1 MYKVEIVPAYDATE
15 SLNGLSFTLSHGSY
29 ARKIEKKMEIT
40 GAVLDLDTTIE
51 LTQSRHNLEDLT

>member
-1 MYKVEIVPAYDATE
+1 MASALLLVMDHMPEK
-15 SLNGLSFTLSHGSY
+15 L
-29 ARKIEKKMEIT
+29 KKKMEIT